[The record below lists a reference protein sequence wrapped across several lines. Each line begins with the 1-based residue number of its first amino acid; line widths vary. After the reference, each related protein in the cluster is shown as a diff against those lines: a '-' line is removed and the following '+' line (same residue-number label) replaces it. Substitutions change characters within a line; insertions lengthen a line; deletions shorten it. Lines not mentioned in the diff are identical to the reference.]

1 MLEPT
6 NKTIHTILQPPKEV
20 SLSCHV
26 QTPKRKANNPVNSIL
41 LINLQYEKFREI
53 VLKYLGK
60 KDLLSVSMELNLW
73 ISEDRIDKMFDEL
86 YRQAAER
93 NLTSKLI
100 SLVILRFK
108 SRLEEYEKLKW
119 RKEANF
125 IKSVLDQLRS

>member
-1 MLEPT
+1 M
-6 NKTIHTILQPPKEV
+6 
-20 SLSCHV
+20 
-26 QTPKRKANNPVNSIL
+26 
-41 LINLQYEKFREI
+41 QYEKFREI